1 MVIPYHPAVAQH
13 YEAII
18 AQAVETLRKSSL
30 FPCQLLLIWVRSF
43 AVNRSLQLSRASTTL
58 PPLVLSLGPWF

>member
-18 AQAVETLRKSSL
+18 AQAVETLRKSLL
-30 FPCQLLLIWVRSF
+30 FPRQLPLICGCSF
-43 AVNRSLQLSRASTTL
+43 AVNRSL
-58 PPLVLSLGPWF
+58 